1 MNKTFPD
8 NKNKVRNV
16 QLRMKPRQGSSK
28 KYVASMDII
37 VKRHVGDL
45 IVLLPVEEREDV
57 DQSVTEERKDVD
69 RSVTEEHEDVD
80 QSVTEHQE

>member
-16 QLRMKPRQGSSK
+16 QLRLKPRQGGSK
-28 KYVASMDII
+28 KYVATKDVI

-57 DQSVTEERKDVD
+57 D
-69 RSVTEEHEDVD
+69 RSTADD
-80 QSVTEHQE
+80 QGEIIGHRAIMAE

>member
-16 QLRMKPRQGSSK
+16 QLRMKPRQGGSK

-45 IVLLPVEEREDV
+45 IVLLPVEEREDI
-57 DQSVTEERKDVD
+57 DQSVTEKR
-69 RSVTEEHEDVD
+69 EDVN
-80 QSVTEHQE
+80 QSVTEDQE

>member
-1 MNKTFPD
+1 
-8 NKNKVRNV
+8 
-16 QLRMKPRQGSSK
+16 MKPRQGGSK
-28 KYVASMDII
+28 KYVVSTDII

-57 DQSVTEERKDVD
+57 DQSVTEKRKDAD

-80 QSVTEHQE
+80 QSVTERQE